1 MKFLLK
7 LFLIAVL
14 GIIIYEAFAVIRANS
29 KTTEIFANA
38 LKDENIQ
45 ITLEDISKEKINS
58 LLSVQDPSFYKHN
71 GFDFKTPGAGKTT
84 ITQAITKYLY
94 FEKFSKGFKKIE
106 QTLIAWLVITPAI
119 SKDDQLIVFLN
130 SAYLGH
136 IDGKEVRGFSEA
148 SRLYYNKSFNELSET
163 EYLSIVAMLIAPKV
177 FNIKTNS
184 KVNLERVNLIKQ
196 LLNGKY
202 VPTKNSDV
210 YYGQNL

>member
-7 LFLIAVL
+7 FFLIAVI
-14 GIIIYEAFAVIRANS
+14 GILIYEAFAVIRAKS

-38 LKDENIQ
+38 LKEENIQ
-45 ITLEDISKEKINS
+45 ITLKDISKEKINS

-106 QTLIAWLVITPAI
+106 QTLIAWLVITPVI
-119 SKDDQLIVFLN
+119 SKDDQLTVFLN
-130 SAYLGH
+130 SAYIGH
-136 IDGKEVRGFSEA
+136 IDGKEIRGFSDA
-148 SRLYYNKSFNELSET
+148 SKFYYNKSFNELTEN
-163 EYLSIVAMLIAPKV
+163 EYLSIVAMLIAPKD

-184 KVNLERVNLIKQ
+184 KNNLKRVSLIKQ

-202 VPTKNSDV
+202 VPTNNSDV
-210 YYGQNL
+210 FYGQKL